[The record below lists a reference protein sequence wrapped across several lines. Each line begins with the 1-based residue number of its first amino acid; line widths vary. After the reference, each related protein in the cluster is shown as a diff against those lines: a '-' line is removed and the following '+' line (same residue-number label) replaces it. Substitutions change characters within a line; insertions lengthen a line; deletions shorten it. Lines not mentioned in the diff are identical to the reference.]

1 MRLTAAFLLGAA
13 IFLGA
18 ASVAQA
24 AGKER
29 NGGRSVGRAE
39 GHSLTRAK
47 SHPVGRA
54 KGGTASNHND
64 TVPGLEHG
72 AQNKAVGGPVDAV
85 ACKAATPVD
94 IVSGKQEAEQKN
106 QAIDDNHKQAG
117 EASYTRPP
125 AQVII
130 SYRWDADVTSAFLW
144 D

>member
-1 MRLTAAFLLGAA
+1 MRPMAAFLLGAA

-29 NGGRSVGRAE
+29 SGGRAVGHAE

-47 SHPVGRA
+47 SHPGGRA
-54 KGGTASNHND
+54 RGGTVSNHDD
-64 TVPGLEHG
+64 TVPGLQHG
-72 AQNKAVGGPVDAV
+72 AQNKAVGAV
-85 ACKAATPVD
+85 ACKAATPMN

-106 QAIDDNHKQAG
+106 QAINDNHEQAG
-117 EASYTRPP
+117 EASYTQLP
-125 AQVII
+125 AQVIV
-130 SYRWDADVTSAFLW
+130 SYRRDADVTSAFLW